1 VAPSADRPKYF
12 ALLIH
17 SADRRVGVLVDQI
30 TVNHELVLKKI
41 GPQLTQ
47 LPGVSGATVLSD
59 GKVVLILNPAN
70 LAAGLEQ
77 RQGWAEARSED
88 KATTAP
94 LVMVVDDSLT
104 VRNVTSRLLIRNG
117 YRVATARDGLDALQQ
132 MQEAT
137 PDVLLADIEM
147 PRMDGFDLT
156 KNCKASPGTASIPI
170 IMITS
175 RLAPK
180 HREYAQQLGVNAY
193 LGKPYEEAELLA
205 QIARVTASTA
215 AA

>member
-1 VAPSADRPKYF
+1 M
-12 ALLIH
+12 
-17 SADRRVGVLVDQI
+17 
-30 TVNHELVLKKI
+30 
-41 GPQLTQ
+41 
-47 LPGVSGATVLSD
+47 SD
-59 GKVVLILNPAN
+59 GEVVLILNPVS
-70 LAAGLEQ
+70 LAAGIEQ
-77 RQGWAEARSED
+77 VQVCVEAKAEDR
-88 KATTAP
+88 ATNAP

-104 VRNVTSRLLIRNG
+104 VRNVTSRLLTRNG

-132 MQEAT
+132 IQETT

-156 KNCKASPGTASIPI
+156 KNCKATPRTASIPI

-180 HREYAQQLGVNAY
+180 HRDYAERLGVNAY

-205 QIARVTASTA
+205 HIARFTASTA